1 MARLR
6 GYFVRQL
13 IGTSAVRR
21 AVGLAAATADAKRSF
36 RADAAT
42 AEFAAPPRGGTDGDM
57 SPDELEFTSQG
68 HALLHVLEEVTQ
80 HLGQMELTRDVLRA
94 AGTAPG

>member
-1 MARLR
+1 VA
-6 GYFVRQL
+6 
-13 IGTSAVRR
+13 
-21 AVGLAAATADAKRSF
+21 GLTAAATDAQRRF

-42 AEFAAPPRGGTDGDM
+42 AEFAAPPRGGTDDDM
-57 SPDELEFTSQG
+57 SPDELEFNSQG

-94 AGTAPG
+94 AAAGTAPR